1 MYCCTSRCVLVHEYN
16 VLLYYEGCFSTRRR
30 EPEVP
35 PPSYTIQSDCSS
47 PALRCFDLHCLDKL
61 SMQIFT
67 RSELLANNR
76 ECKHRW
82 SSEWLKQKG
91 GRKYCKVKTRS
102 SSVHHWIKTRTASSI
117 LSATVGTVEEVSCL
131 RQQHNQNS
139 PHCVS
144 LRGVVVVVWWWRE
157 TSPKNLVDL
166 FSESEQAARSVY
178 AAASCQRSHCSTK
191 THSSP
196 PPPSPNS
203 GFEIGPQVL
212 STLGETLITQLCMWT
227 SDGSSWNQKF
237 CNNKKFRDKS
247 LTNDKRKLCFFE
259 DFPIC

>member
-1 MYCCTSRCVLVHEYN
+1 MNEVE
-16 VLLYYEGCFSTRRR
+16 STVTTRAAS
-30 EPEVP
+30 P
-35 PPSYTIQSDCSS
+35 P
-47 PALRCFDLHCLDKL
+47 
-61 SMQIFT
+61 
-67 RSELLANNR
+67 
-76 ECKHRW
+76 
-82 SSEWLKQKG
+82 
-91 GRKYCKVKTRS
+91 
-102 SSVHHWIKTRTASSI
+102 
-117 LSATVGTVEEVSCL
+117 TVATVEEEAAVFSP
-131 RQQHNQNS
+131 RQQPKPKQAALR
-139 PHCVS
+139 VS
-144 LRGVVVVVWWWRE
+144 SSCGQTAVVGGGVVWWWRE
-157 TSPKNLVDL
+157 NSPKNPVDL

-237 CNNKKFRDKS
+237 CNNKKFREKS